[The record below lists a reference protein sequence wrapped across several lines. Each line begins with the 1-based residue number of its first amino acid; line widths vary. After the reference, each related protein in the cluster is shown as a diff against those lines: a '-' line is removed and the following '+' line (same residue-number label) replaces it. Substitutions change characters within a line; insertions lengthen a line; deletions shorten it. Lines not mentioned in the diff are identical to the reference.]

1 MWFTLQNDKIK
12 STENFVNPANW
23 MLVTNQKVWAA
34 NAASNNLMPG
44 NLEEYLQRQKTKD
57 QEKGLGVI
65 FTSITDYYKTD
76 KVMYNLLTLISKL
89 TLTLST

>member
-1 MWFTLQNDKIK
+1 
-12 STENFVNPANW
+12 

-44 NLEEYLQRQKTKD
+44 NLEEYLQRQKMTD

-65 FTSITDYYKTD
+65 FTSITDYFKTD
-76 KVMYNLLTLISKL
+76 KVMYNLLTQISIL
-89 TLTLST
+89 TLTLSPKPFVRATIRRKANENI